1 MAEIIDIRKQTLQ
14 DERIDRYL
22 LRQMSETEEVAFEQE
37 LKRDAM
43 LRQRARLI
51 ARTVKAMKT
60 ADQEDVVPTASHRMV
75 ARNPL
80 IKPKK

>member
-22 LRQMSETEEVAFEQE
+22 LRQMSATEEVAFEQE

>member
-37 LKRDAM
+37 LKRDAT

-60 ADQEDVVPTASHRMV
+60 ADQEDVVPAASHRMV